1 MRFGPALF
9 LSLAVTT
16 LAFAAPPRVTFERIV
31 PAPYDLRDAEEVA
44 LVGVLGDTSSI
55 EYFVEQF
62 IEISNRPRTLRVSD
76 LRDRGLPFV
85 LDTLRRSEGADAYL
99 AVRAFSCT
107 SDERG
112 GEGTV
117 HDHDGKR
124 VPRRESWVESR
135 CTGRLDVLSATG
147 QRASLA
153 IKGEAASKHVTELSD
168 DEREDA
174 LLHAT
179 RFAAIDAAEKITPR
193 RVRESI
199 ALDETAPAFEEGMSL
214 IAAGRLA
221 EARALWESEMRRR
234 PRVAPL
240 HFNIA
245 AVSEALGDRKAAEQH
260 YAAARTLAPQEQ
272 RYSAEWKLFM
282 RRK

>member
-1 MRFGPALF
+1 MRSGPALF
-9 LSLAVTT
+9 LSLALST
-16 LAFAAPPRVTFERIV
+16 LAFAAPPRVTYERIV
-31 PAPYDLRDAEEVA
+31 PAPYDLGQAEEVV
-44 LVGVLGDTSSI
+44 LVGALGDTSSI

-62 IEISNRPRTLRVSD
+62 IEMSNRPRTLRVTD
-76 LRDRGLPFV
+76 VRDRRLPFV
-85 LDTLRRSEGADAYL
+85 LDTLRRNEGADVYL
-99 AVRAFSCT
+99 AVRAFSCK

-112 GEGTV
+112 GDGTV

-124 VPRRESWVESR
+124 IARREAWVETR
-135 CTGRLDVLSATG
+135 CTGRLEVLTAAGT
-147 QRASLA
+147 RASLG
-153 IKGEAASKHVTELSD
+153 IKGQAESKHVAELSG

-234 PRVAPL
+234 PRIAPL

-245 AVSEALGDRKAAEQH
+245 AVSEALGDRTAAEQH
-260 YAAARTLAPQEQ
+260 YVAARKLAPQEQ